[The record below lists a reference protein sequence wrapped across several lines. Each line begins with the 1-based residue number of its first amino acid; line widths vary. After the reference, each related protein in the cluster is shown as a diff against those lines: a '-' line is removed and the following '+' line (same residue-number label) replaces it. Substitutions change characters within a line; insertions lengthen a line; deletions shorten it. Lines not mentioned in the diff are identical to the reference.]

1 MADQNLLNDDDFFSK
16 ALESLDDKPKDKKEK
31 VYSEEDNLFKPQ
43 NLDEQSAEE
52 LAYIESSLQERSDS
66 PTPYEDK
73 ESASV
78 IEDKKQTTP
87 VEKQTAQAESKQAS
101 APSQGELNYKQVYF
115 DIDDEQEKVS
125 YKPFFITVLSIIIL
139 GVGGYFIYDLYL
151 KDKVFSKLSFFN
163 GGQPAEQPIVT
174 EEPEQA
180 KQPEQVPVD
189 NQSQLSPL
197 EKQKIEYISK
207 LAAKTNQD
215 VNSIS
220 DIISV
225 SNKSTKLSGIV
236 VYDSDFILEVFGK
249 SKQDLARLNNELK
262 SSNDIKNLKMVSS
275 SERIGANNGILGVYS
290 AKLAAAGSVEK
301 QVDLNLSGNTE
312 AGNWLRNI
320 FTNNKLKV
328 IKFKNRSTKNQ
339 DVFKVHEIEA
349 TAHGSI
355 NSCIS
360 ALNAL
365 AAAGTN
371 VKLHKLTCSAID
383 QTNFGSANYQI
394 KLVLKFYV

>member
-1 MADQNLLNDDDFFSK
+1 MADQNLLNDDDFFAK
-16 ALESLDDKPKDKKEK
+16 ALESLDDKPKDKKDK
-31 VYSEEDNLFKPQ
+31 VYSEEDNLLKPQ
-43 NLDEQSAEE
+43 NLDKQSAEE

-66 PTPYEDK
+66 PTPYQDQESASIIEDK
-73 ESASV
+73 EQS
-78 IEDKKQTTP
+78 TP
-87 VEKQTAQAESKQAS
+87 PEKQTSQEDSKQTS
-101 APSQGELNYKQVYF
+101 TPSKRELNYKQVYF
-115 DIDDEQEKVS
+115 DLDDEQEKVN
-125 YKPFFITVLSIIIL
+125 YKPFFIVFLIIIIL
-139 GVGGYFIYDLYL
+139 GVGGYFAYDLYL
-151 KDKVFSKLSFFN
+151 KDKVFSKLQFFK
-163 GGQPAEQPIVT
+163 GDQPVEQSIVT
-174 EEPEQA
+174 KEPEQTE
-180 KQPEQVPVD
+180 QPEQVPID
-189 NQSQLSPL
+189 KQSQLSPL

-207 LAAKTNQD
+207 LAGKTNQD

-220 DIISV
+220 NIISV

-249 SKQDLARLNNELK
+249 SKQDLARLNTELK
-262 SSNDIKNLKMVSS
+262 NSNVIKNFKMVSS
-275 SERIGANNGILGVYS
+275 SERIGANNGFLGVYS
-290 AKLAAAGSVEK
+290 AKLAATGSVDK
-301 QVDLNLSGNTE
+301 QVALNLPGNTE

-320 FTNNKLKV
+320 LTNSKLKV

-349 TAHGSI
+349 TANGSI